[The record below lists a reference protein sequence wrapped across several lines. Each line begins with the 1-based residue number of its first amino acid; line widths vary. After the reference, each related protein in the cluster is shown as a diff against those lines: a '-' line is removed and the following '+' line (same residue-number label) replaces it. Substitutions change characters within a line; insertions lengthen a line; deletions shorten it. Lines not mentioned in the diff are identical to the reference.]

1 MKRLQHFVNL
11 LFSPCFTRHLHASFS
26 EGANYSQALRVP
38 QGLFL
43 KHQAG
48 RSPPSK
54 PALHFKH
61 VFLQPVAIG
70 WRASLTLGTVATSDS
85 DVARQQVTLARHV
98 INSCIPYFESV
109 HMLPIS
115 NLPQLLKTIL
125 AWLQRGFDATT
136 TWVTQ
141 LSWWKFFLFAALAL
155 IAGSILQD
163 ELFSSSPNE
172 EVVIKSHKRAS
183 KGTGETNIL
192 IDDTGIHFNPRN
204 SKNRRSSTAD
214 ATDAADAAEADE
226 HANAVPPEPP
236 EPPAAPAKPN
246 YPVTTNASGE
256 EVHIE
261 LPPQIGEELSN
272 AIEEAVDDAAEQK
285 VSRYHQ
291 QASTWFKSFVSLL
304 VLALFAMKALV
315 GGKKRAEAE
324 TVTANEAAERESM
337 QRQLSEA
344 KMQMMQAQVEPHF
357 LFNTLASVEHLI
369 QVDPPRAAKMQRSLI
384 QYLRAV
390 LPQMRDNA
398 LITNLGREA
407 DMVQAY
413 LNLLKMRMEE
423 RLTVDFQ
430 IPDGLRS
437 AAFPPMM
444 LQSMVENAI
453 KHGLEVK
460 PEGGTLRIVAEVAHN
475 KLRVT
480 VTDDGLG
487 FGVVPSDGTG
497 LGLPTI
503 RERLK
508 LLHGDQGSLT
518 ITPNQP
524 SGVCAVI
531 EVPYQLSK

>member
-1 MKRLQHFVNL
+1 M
-11 LFSPCFTRHLHASFS
+11 P
-26 EGANYSQALRVP
+26 YSNP
-38 QGLFL
+38 
-43 KHQAG
+43 
-48 RSPPSK
+48 
-54 PALHFKH
+54 
-61 VFLQPVAIG
+61 
-70 WRASLTLGTVATSDS
+70 
-85 DVARQQVTLARHV
+85 
-98 INSCIPYFESV
+98 
-109 HMLPIS
+109 
-115 NLPQLLKTIL
+115 PQLLKTIL
-125 AWLQRGFDATT
+125 AWLQHAFDATT

-163 ELFSSSPNE
+163 ELFSSGPDE
-172 EVVIKSHKRAS
+172 EIITKSSKRANR
-183 KGTGETNIL
+183 GGETNIL
-192 IDDTGIHFNPRN
+192 IDDTGIRFNPRN
-204 SKNRRSSTAD
+204 SKAKRNTTEAP
-214 ATDAADAAEADE
+214 AEPAEAADDTSGE
-226 HANAVPPEPP
+226 HDKTIPPEPP
-236 EPPAAPAKPN
+236 EPPAAPATPAKPN

-285 VSRYHQ
+285 VSRYHK

-324 TVTANEAAERESM
+324 TVTANEAAERASM

-423 RLTVDFQ
+423 RLTVDFN
-430 IPDGLRS
+430 IPDGLRT

-460 PEGGTLRIVAEVAHN
+460 PEGGTLRVLAEVAHS

-487 FGVVPSDGTG
+487 FGAVPSDGTG

-518 ITPNQP
+518 ITPNLP

>member
-1 MKRLQHFVNL
+1 
-11 LFSPCFTRHLHASFS
+11 
-26 EGANYSQALRVP
+26 
-38 QGLFL
+38 
-43 KHQAG
+43 
-48 RSPPSK
+48 
-54 PALHFKH
+54 
-61 VFLQPVAIG
+61 
-70 WRASLTLGTVATSDS
+70 
-85 DVARQQVTLARHV
+85 
-98 INSCIPYFESV
+98 
-109 HMLPIS
+109 MLPIS
-115 NLPQLLKTIL
+115 DLPQLLKTIL
-125 AWLQRGFDATT
+125 AWLQRAFDATT

-183 KGTGETNIL
+183 KGTGDTNIL

-204 SKNRRSSTAD
+204 SKNRRSSSK
-214 ATDAADAAEADE
+214 ADAASEPSDTAETDE
-226 HANAVPPEPP
+226 HANTVPPEPP
-236 EPPAAPAKPN
+236 EPPAAPAAPAKPS

-460 PEGGTLRIVAEVAHN
+460 PEGGTLRIVAEVAHS

>member
-1 MKRLQHFVNL
+1 
-11 LFSPCFTRHLHASFS
+11 
-26 EGANYSQALRVP
+26 
-38 QGLFL
+38 
-43 KHQAG
+43 
-48 RSPPSK
+48 
-54 PALHFKH
+54 
-61 VFLQPVAIG
+61 
-70 WRASLTLGTVATSDS
+70 
-85 DVARQQVTLARHV
+85 
-98 INSCIPYFESV
+98 
-109 HMLPIS
+109 MLPIS
-115 NLPQLLKTIL
+115 DLPQLLKTIL
-125 AWLQRGFDATT
+125 AWLQRAFDATT

-183 KGTGETNIL
+183 KGTGDTNIL

-204 SKNRRSSTAD
+204 SKNRRSSSTAD
-214 ATDAADAAEADE
+214 AASEPADAAETDE
-226 HANAVPPEPP
+226 HANTVPPEPP
-236 EPPAAPAKPN
+236 EPPAAPAAPAKPS

-460 PEGGTLRIVAEVAHN
+460 PEGGTLRIVAEVAHS

>member
-1 MKRLQHFVNL
+1 MF
-11 LFSPCFTRHLHASFS
+11 
-26 EGANYSQALRVP
+26 
-38 QGLFL
+38 
-43 KHQAG
+43 
-48 RSPPSK
+48 
-54 PALHFKH
+54 
-61 VFLQPVAIG
+61 
-70 WRASLTLGTVATSDS
+70 
-85 DVARQQVTLARHV
+85 
-98 INSCIPYFESV
+98 
-109 HMLPIS
+109 PIS
-115 NLPQLLKTIL
+115 SLPQLLKTIL
-125 AWLQRGFDATT
+125 AWLQKAFDATT

-163 ELFSSSPNE
+163 ELFSSSPDE

-183 KGTGETNIL
+183 KNTGETNIL

-204 SKNRRSSTAD
+204 NKNRRSTEAAGTD
-214 ATDAADAAEADE
+214 ATPTDATPDSSD
-226 HANAVPPEPP
+226 VPPE
-236 EPPAAPAKPN
+236 EPAEPVAPATPATPATPAAPAKPS

-324 TVTANEAAERESM
+324 TVTANEAAERASM

-430 IPDGLRS
+430 IPEGLRS

-460 PEGGTLRIVAEVAHN
+460 PEGGTLRIVAEVAHS
-475 KLRVT
+475 KLRVI

-487 FGVVPSDGTG
+487 FGAVPSDGTG

>member
-1 MKRLQHFVNL
+1 
-11 LFSPCFTRHLHASFS
+11 
-26 EGANYSQALRVP
+26 
-38 QGLFL
+38 
-43 KHQAG
+43 
-48 RSPPSK
+48 
-54 PALHFKH
+54 
-61 VFLQPVAIG
+61 
-70 WRASLTLGTVATSDS
+70 
-85 DVARQQVTLARHV
+85 
-98 INSCIPYFESV
+98 
-109 HMLPIS
+109 MLPIS
-115 NLPQLLKTIL
+115 SLPQLLKTIL
-125 AWLQRGFDATT
+125 AWVQRAFDATT

-163 ELFSSSPNE
+163 ELFSSSPDE
-172 EVVIKSHKRAS
+172 EVVIKSHKRSS
-183 KGTGETNIL
+183 KSSGETNIL

-204 SKNRRSSTAD
+204 NKNRRSS
-214 ATDAADAAEADE
+214 ATDAASEPADAAEAD
-226 HANAVPPEPP
+226 AQAKAVPPEPP

-460 PEGGTLRIVAEVAHN
+460 PEGGTLRIVAEVAHS

>member
-1 MKRLQHFVNL
+1 MF
-11 LFSPCFTRHLHASFS
+11 
-26 EGANYSQALRVP
+26 
-38 QGLFL
+38 
-43 KHQAG
+43 
-48 RSPPSK
+48 
-54 PALHFKH
+54 
-61 VFLQPVAIG
+61 
-70 WRASLTLGTVATSDS
+70 
-85 DVARQQVTLARHV
+85 
-98 INSCIPYFESV
+98 
-109 HMLPIS
+109 PIS
-115 NLPQLLKTIL
+115 SPPQLLKAIL

-163 ELFSSSPNE
+163 ELFSSGADE
-172 EVVIKSHKRAS
+172 EVVINSHKRAS
-183 KGTGETNIL
+183 KGSGDTNIL
-192 IDDTGIHFNPRN
+192 IDDTGIHFNPRS
-204 SKNRRSSTAD
+204 SKNRRNSASETPD
-214 ATDAADAAEADE
+214 TPDTPDKDDNTTEGE
-226 HANAVPPEPP
+226 QRTEPP
-236 EPPAAPAKPN
+236 APPKPPAAPAKPN

-285 VSRYHQ
+285 VSRYHK

-324 TVTANEAAERESM
+324 TVTANEAAERASM

-369 QVDPPRAAKMQRSLI
+369 QTDPPRAAKMQRSLI

-460 PEGGTLRIVAEVAHN
+460 PEGGTLRIVADVAHS

-487 FGVVPSDGTG
+487 FGAVPSDGTG